1 MKKLLLLLAL
11 LALPLT
17 AAAEVSDMLLS
28 SSGSFYTI
36 SSEVPAE
43 TDGSDAI
50 TQLVLTEHRGE
61 QAVREIVPAT
71 MVRGTHTSAH
81 LGYDSESGTLF
92 VFWIQHFGFL
102 YNQLL
107 FCTRDNQGTW
117 SEPTAFGS
125 PYSFPQNLRIA
136 ITRKVIDAADNTAH
150 NALTVHATWWEFD
163 SQLGTESPQYR
174 MLPIQDGRVVD
185 ATELD
190 LSAFIDHSVLGPQ
203 DAETDDSVLKHPLL
217 SSSPQQ
223 DSVLLVYGDLA
234 TRTFT
239 KVRITP
245 YRNVVA
251 DGRLRV
257 PVGKADGRFRAPQF
271 SVSAESQLQGIFGTE
286 RPAAL
291 YAVEGGALRYVLLN
305 GADGQWSET
314 RTVALDEKITG
325 SAAVDAL
332 RRLVVEQ

>member
-1 MKKLLLLLAL
+1 MKKLALLLAL

-17 AAAEVSDMLLS
+17 AAAEASDMLLS
-28 SSGSFYTI
+28 SSGSFYTV
-36 SSEVPAE
+36 SSEAPAE
-43 TDGSDAI
+43 TDASDAI
-50 TQLVLTEHRGE
+50 THLVLTEHRGE
-61 QAVREIVPAT
+61 ETVREIVPAT
-71 MVRGTHTSAH
+71 TVRGTHSSAH

-107 FCTRDNQGTW
+107 FCTRDNQGNW
-117 SEPTAFGS
+117 SEATAFGS

-136 ITRKVIDAADNTAH
+136 VTRRVVDAADNTSH

-163 SQLGTESPQYR
+163 SQLGIETPQYR

-185 ATELD
+185 VSELD
-190 LSAFIDHSVLGPQ
+190 LSAFVDRTVIG
-203 DAETDDSVLKHPLL
+203 AEDVDVSVLKHPML
-217 SSSPQQ
+217 SSSTQQ
-223 DSVLLVYGDLA
+223 DSVLLVFGDTR

-257 PVGKADGRFRAPQF
+257 PVGKADGGFRAPRF
-271 SVSAESQLQGIFGTE
+271 AVNADSRLEGIFSPAT
-286 RPAAL
+286 PAAF
-291 YAVEGGALRYVLLN
+291 YTIADNALRYVLL
-305 GADGQWSET
+305 DGIDGEWSET
-314 RTVALDEKITG
+314 RTVALDEKITS

-332 RRLVVEQ
+332 RRMIVER